1 VLGLPTRPAPLPMPK
16 PHDGRPEQ
24 QRSLAMDDQDTLFTS
39 PAKREPWNKGKF
51 TGAKPPRGRNMS
63 GRSGASCKPRD
74 ERATDVQS
82 GHRQQAPRL
91 RCRCVKGRGH
101 SLDTWCARANSK
113 GVIQENRNVRC
124 GSRADMPTPIS
135 DVCFTPES
143 CRGFRRPA
151 RPLWAINGHQFS
163 LEGEESR
170 TLYASMGRRM
180 PLSVNSA
187 TGSTLTAL
195 STACRTRGLMRI

>member
-39 PAKREPWNKGKF
+39 SAKREPWNKGKF

-63 GRSGASCKPRD
+63 GRSGGSCKPRD

-143 CRGFRRPA
+143 CRGRRRPA
-151 RPLWAINGHQFS
+151 RPLWAIF
-163 LEGEESR
+163 
-170 TLYASMGRRM
+170 
-180 PLSVNSA
+180 
-187 TGSTLTAL
+187 
-195 STACRTRGLMRI
+195 GLMQCSKMKPIRSHRRRWRATSAVSSRQALWQSSC